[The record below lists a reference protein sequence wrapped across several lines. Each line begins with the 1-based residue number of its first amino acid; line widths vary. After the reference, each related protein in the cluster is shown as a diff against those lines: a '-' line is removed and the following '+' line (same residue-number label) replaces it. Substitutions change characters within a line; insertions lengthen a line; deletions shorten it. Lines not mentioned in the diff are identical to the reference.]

1 MIAGNGKTMV
11 KEPVLGPGDR
21 AGASSL
27 VEAAGRLVRQLRPA
41 RSAICCHAPIFFDID
56 DGNHLTTDSDG
67 VELAGPE
74 AARIEAL
81 RALPEMALG
90 VLPDGNVRTLVATV
104 RTVDGPV
111 FFLAS
116 LTLKCEWFEWSD

>member
-1 MIAGNGKTMV
+1 V
-11 KEPVLGPGDR
+11 PGPGDR

-27 VEAAGRLVRQLRPA
+27 VEAAGKLVRQPRGEVCDLLP
-41 RSAICCHAPIFFDID
+41 CPNDFFDID

-104 RTVDGPV
+104 HTVDGPV

-116 LTLKCEWFEWSD
+116 LTLKCEWFERSD